1 MKFDDISEF
10 SSETSMGT
18 IRVRILDL
26 ENGLLILISDKE
38 RFRLGISAVAI
49 PPGQGSTEPTSAGL
63 LSMGVDNALVR
74 TVSERV
80 AYWTNRTCL
89 VVIGL
94 AQMNREVIIELMSLL
109 RNHLVT

>member
-1 MKFDDISEF
+1 MRFDDISEF

-94 AQMNREVIIELMSLL
+94 AQMNREVMIELMSLL